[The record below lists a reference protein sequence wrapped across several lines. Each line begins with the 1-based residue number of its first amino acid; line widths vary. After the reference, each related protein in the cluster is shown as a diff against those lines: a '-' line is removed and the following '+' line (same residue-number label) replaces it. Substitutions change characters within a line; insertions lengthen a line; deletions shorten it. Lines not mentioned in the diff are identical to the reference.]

1 MCSGHPSQV
10 LSPNLE
16 SSRGKIREDRERVR
30 GKSGEKSN
38 SSHFLPSYILVNAT
52 FEGGHLAGRRC
63 CPPTCGQ
70 TNAMDTL
77 SSANDGDDLTKGSQS
92 WLRDLWSQK
101 GTPDPPPLARQSSRT
116 SLPVFFDRD
125 GRVGPTALWLKEPH
139 SLTALS
145 MERSEQDAR
154 ESELARA
161 AQVALE
167 IAQVS
172 VLCHPYHRI
181 FPIASRPLPY
191 SKFSRDD
198 HGRAL
203 TIPS

>member
-1 MCSGHPSQV
+1 MAERPMESERYARPASTCAAELEN
-10 LSPNLE
+10 LST
-16 SSRGKIREDRERVR
+16 G
-30 GKSGEKSN
+30 
-38 SSHFLPSYILVNAT
+38 
-52 FEGGHLAGRRC
+52 
-63 CPPTCGQ
+63 
-70 TNAMDTL
+70 
-77 SSANDGDDLTKGSQS
+77 
-92 WLRDLWSQK
+92 
-101 GTPDPPPLARQSSRT
+101 
-116 SLPVFFDRD
+116 FFDRD

-181 FPIASRPLPY
+181 SHRFTTASLFQV
-191 SKFSRDD
+191 FSR
-198 HGRAL
+198 
-203 TIPS
+203 

>member
-1 MCSGHPSQV
+1 MESESYARPASTCAAELEN
-10 LSPNLE
+10 LST
-16 SSRGKIREDRERVR
+16 G
-30 GKSGEKSN
+30 
-38 SSHFLPSYILVNAT
+38 
-52 FEGGHLAGRRC
+52 
-63 CPPTCGQ
+63 
-70 TNAMDTL
+70 
-77 SSANDGDDLTKGSQS
+77 
-92 WLRDLWSQK
+92 
-101 GTPDPPPLARQSSRT
+101 
-116 SLPVFFDRD
+116 FFDRD

-172 VLCHPYHRI
+172 VLGHPTIAFSPSLHDR
-181 FPIASRPLPY
+181 FPIPSFLT
-191 SKFSRDD
+191 DD